1 MVIPSLIKQTF
12 AFLDGNDISNWL
24 EELGCKC
31 EWKGNVLYI
40 DGLIKT
46 AIHRQ
51 LDPVNIYVCIA
62 FALFGPYW
70 PWVCGDG
77 LKRINKIWKERLKK
91 TKCTKRKVTKDSTMQ
106 CKLFIDDANKYL
118 HD

>member
-12 AFLDGNDISNWL
+12 AFLDGDDISNWL

-31 EWKGNVLYI
+31 EWKDDVLYI
-40 DGLIKT
+40 DGQVRT
-46 AIHRQ
+46 AIYRQ
-51 LDPVNIYVCIA
+51 LDPVNTYVCIA
-62 FALFGPYW
+62 FTLFGPYW
-70 PWVCGDG
+70 TWICGDG

-91 TKCTKRKVTKDSTMQ
+91 TKHTKRKVTKDSNMQ

-118 HD
+118 QD